1 MKNAELGLGA
11 ETTQRELFASQEASE
26 DTTMTTH
33 SHGEAGDRVTDE
45 KYRIHI
51 HLLQELACLS

>member
-26 DTTMTTH
+26 DMTTH
-33 SHGEAGDRVTDE
+33 SRGEAGDRVTNE
-45 KYRIHI
+45 QYRIHI
-51 HLLQELACLS
+51 HLLQQLACLS